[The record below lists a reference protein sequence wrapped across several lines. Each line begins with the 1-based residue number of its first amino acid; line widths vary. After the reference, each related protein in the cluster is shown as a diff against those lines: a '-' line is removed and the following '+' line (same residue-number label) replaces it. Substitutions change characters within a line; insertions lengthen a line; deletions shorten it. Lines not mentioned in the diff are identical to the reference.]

1 MKKKYL
7 LLIGMLLFSCVAV
20 NITFSITADDP
31 HGTRNPGADVE
42 VTVLTENQTGEPTQ
56 TLSYR
61 FEVNNTGDEID
72 SYEIFVTS
80 SNGWDYEQ
88 SENNVGPLVA
98 NESVV
103 VTVNTTIPI
112 GTPAGSWDNL
122 TLRARSAADFGKSD
136 QVAVT
141 TNVSAAFLLSID
153 IDGLYSR
160 IGIID
165 EEGKAN
171 YTLTIRNKGN
181 VNVTITLQHSP
192 PSLPNWQVTFP
203 DYLNRK
209 VAVAEANQTGESVI
223 EVNLTITAPSD
234 AQPNDMMTITLWG
247 DRIDISPEWYSWQ
260 SQENITLTTTVE
272 PVLGVSFEV
281 ENVEGFVDIGDTLYN
296 FTIMNSG
303 NKEVFVNLVVETN
316 LLLITEID
324 VTHMTLEVGA
334 LPVDDTLRVSTAKNT
349 PQGNYT
355 VNLTARMDNATGLLL
370 GYIELYFIVVPKLN
384 ITEISVSEK
393 EPMQYKPITL
403 SAEIENIGYI
413 DAKNMTVKFYD
424 GSKKIGEKILENI
437 TITTGESTVAEI
449 KWSPSDFGN
458 RTIRVA
464 VDVERLGGEGDYS
477 LHNTDISEKDANIE
491 VEINWQPY
499 YLVIYIIIAVILGF
513 ATISSMFELRFYG
526 GRPVAADYGEGE
538 EDLPYE
544 EYPEE
549 EGYPEMTEGE
559 HERPFDT
566 SGITTGFEEREEE
579 PPLYDRPRE
588 IPPVI
593 PAYERRAPIEK
604 EFVPPKDPETLRKE
618 NELKDELAKVQDK
631 LDKTKSMGV
640 DTNNI
645 SQLLSTAKTSLAD
658 GDHHKAKQYLGYAN
672 DRLENLMGKRDEA
685 LKAIKEAKEIL
696 SGMRGTADLTI
707 VENFLVKADSFL
719 SEGNYREAINYA
731 NKAKDRAARLQRR
744 EMRL

>member
-1 MKKKYL
+1 MKKIYF
-7 LLIGMLLFSCVAV
+7 LLIGMLLLSCIAV
-20 NITFSITADDP
+20 NLTSSITADDP

-56 TLSYR
+56 TLTYR
-61 FEVNNTGDEID
+61 FEVNNTGDDID
-72 SYEIFVTS
+72 SFEIFVTS
-80 SNGWDYEQ
+80 SNGWDHTE
-88 SENNVGPLVA
+88 SENNVGPLAV

-122 TLRARSAADFGKSD
+122 SFRARSVADFGKSK

-141 TNVSAAFLLSID
+141 TNVTASFLLSID
-153 IDGLYSR
+153 INGLYSR

-181 VNVTITLQHSP
+181 VNVTITLQHTT

-203 DYLNRK
+203 NYPNRK

-223 EVNLTITAPSD
+223 KVNLTIIAPSD

-247 DRIDISPEWYSWQ
+247 DRTDISPEWYSWQ
-260 SQENITLTTTVE
+260 SQDNITLTTTVE

-281 ENVEGFVDIGDTLYN
+281 ENVEGIVDFGDTLYN
-296 FTIMNSG
+296 FTILNSG

-324 VTHMTLEVGA
+324 VTHMTLGVGA

-349 PQGNYT
+349 DQGNYT

-370 GYIELYFIVVPKLN
+370 GYIELYYIVVPKLN
-384 ITEISVSEK
+384 ITDISVSEK
-393 EPMQYKPITL
+393 EPIQYKSITL
-403 SAEIENIGYI
+403 SAEIENIGYV
-413 DAKNMTVKFYD
+413 DAKNLTVKFYD
-424 GSKKIGEKILENI
+424 GSKKIGETKLGN
-437 TITTGESTVAEI
+437 ITTGNSEVAEI
-449 KWSPSDFGN
+449 EWSPSDFGN

-464 VDVERLGGEGDYS
+464 IDVDRIGGEGDYS
-477 LHNTDISEKDANIE
+477 LHNTDISEKKANIE
-491 VEINWQPY
+491 VKINWQPY
-499 YLVIYIIIAVILGF
+499 YLVIFIIIVVILGI
-513 ATISSMFELRFYG
+513 ATIAGMLELRYYG
-526 GRPVAADYGEGE
+526 GRPVPSEYGETA
-538 EDLPYE
+538 EDLPYDE
-544 EYPEE
+544 EYPEG
-549 EGYPEMTEGE
+549 EGYPEVTERE
-559 HERPFDT
+559 PERPFDT
-566 SGITTGFEEREEE
+566 SGITSGLDERMEE
-579 PPLYDRPRE
+579 PPYYERPRD

-593 PAYERRAPIEK
+593 PAERRRAPFEK
-604 EFVPPKDPETLRKE
+604 EIIPPRDPETVRKE
-618 NELKDELAKVQDK
+618 NELKDEFARVQDK
-631 LDKTKSMGV
+631 LDKTKSNGV

-645 SQLLSTAKTSLAD
+645 SQLLSTAKRSLSD

-672 DRLENLMGKRDEA
+672 DRLENLNAKRDEA

-719 SEGNYREAINYA
+719 SEGNFREAINYA
-731 NKAKDRAARLQRR
+731 NKAKERAARLQRR